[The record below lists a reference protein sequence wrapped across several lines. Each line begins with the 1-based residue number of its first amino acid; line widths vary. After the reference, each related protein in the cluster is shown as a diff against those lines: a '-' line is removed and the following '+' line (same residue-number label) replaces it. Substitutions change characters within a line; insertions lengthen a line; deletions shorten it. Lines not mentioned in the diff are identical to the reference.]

1 MLPEIKYLT
10 VNWVDGMK
18 ISKHHFIHHEN
29 AVYEQIRDAI
39 SMNLTDY
46 NYGILAPTPSE
57 KLSLDIR
64 VQLEQNNMLKVKVL
78 ACRAVTRGGVR
89 IELMGNRFS
98 GEHAINQSLEATYQI
113 NNPDNLLLDV
123 IVTANPF
130 SRVQVGQPD
139 PEETPLRYPY
149 SVPEYRLEIVPS
161 DQINIT
167 EIGAYHLTVGK
178 VRVISHEAKLAEHY
192 FPPSTSVQCYP
203 PLMNVYYEF
212 GNALGQLGADTISI
226 IKKIKIKN
234 EKSLLAEN
242 VYYLADK
249 MAFFLSN
256 NMDHYR
262 LLVPQQPPIFMVE
275 FFAKFARVVKTAVSC
290 VSDTGKEE
298 MLKYFM
304 EWSDLRPGMF
314 ENTIDT
320 LLEQE
325 YNHMDISHSI
335 KSTAKFMDMVGS
347 LFRKLSQLDYIGKGK
362 ETPKAPEPKPSI
374 FINEE
379 EETRKK
385 KGLWNF

>member
-1 MLPEIKYLT
+1 MLPEIKYLP

-18 ISKHHFIHHEN
+18 ISRHHFIHQEN

-46 NYGILAPTPSE
+46 NYGLLPPAPNE
-57 KLSLDIR
+57 KQSLDIR
-64 VQLEQNNMLKVKVL
+64 VQLEQNDLLRVKVL
-78 ACRAVTRGGVR
+78 ACRAITRGGVR
-89 IELMGNRFS
+89 IELTGNKFS
-98 GEHAINQSLEATYQI
+98 GEQALNPSLEATYHI
-113 NNPDNLLLDV
+113 DNPDKLLLDV

-130 SRVQVGQPD
+130 SRVQVGSPD

-149 SVPEYRLEIVPS
+149 TMPEYRLEIVPS

-167 EIGAYHLTVGK
+167 DIGAYHLTIGK
-178 VRVISHEAKLAEHY
+178 VRVISNEAKLSEHY
-192 FPPSTSVQCYP
+192 FPSSTSVQSYP

-212 GNALGQLGADTISI
+212 GNSLGQLGADTISI

-234 EKSLLAEN
+234 ERSLLAEN
-242 VYYLADK
+242 VHYLADK
-249 MAFFLSN
+249 IAYFLSAH
-256 NMDHYR
+256 MDHYR
-262 LLVPQQPPIFMVE
+262 LVIPQQPPIFMVE
-275 FFAKFARVVKTAVSC
+275 FFARFARVVKTAVGC

-304 EWSDLRPGMF
+304 EWSDLRPGMI
-314 ENTIDT
+314 ENTVDT

-325 YNHMDISHSI
+325 YNHMDISRSI
-335 KSTAKFMDMVGS
+335 QSSARFVDMVAS

-362 ETPKAPEPKPSI
+362 ETPKPPEPKPSI

>member
-1 MLPEIKYLT
+1 MLPEIKYLP

-18 ISKHHFIHHEN
+18 ISKQHFVHQEN
-29 AVYEQIRDAI
+29 AMYEQVRDAI
-39 SMNLTDY
+39 SANLTDY
-46 NYGILAPTPSE
+46 NYGVLPASPND
-57 KLSLDIR
+57 KQSLDIR
-64 VQLEQNNMLKVKVL
+64 VQLEQNDLLRVKVL
-78 ACRAVTRGGVR
+78 ACRAITRGGVR
-89 IELMGNRFS
+89 IELTGNRFS
-98 GEHAINQSLEATYQI
+98 GEQALNQSLEATYKI
-113 NNPDNLLLDV
+113 DNPDKLLLDV

-130 SRVQVGQPD
+130 SRVQVGQPE

-149 SVPEYRLEIVPS
+149 TMPEYRLEIVPS
-161 DQINIT
+161 DQTNIT
-167 EIGAYHLTVGK
+167 DIGAYHLTIGQ
-178 VRVISHEAKLAEHY
+178 VRVISNEAKLTEQY
-192 FPPSTSVQCYP
+192 FPAATTVQSYP

-234 EKSLLAEN
+234 ERGQLAEN
-242 VYYLADK
+242 VHYLADK
-249 MAFFLSN
+249 MADFLSN

-262 LLVPQQPPIFMVE
+262 LAIPQQSPIFMVE
-275 FFAKFARVVKTAVSC
+275 FFARFARVVKTAVAC

-314 ENTIDT
+314 ENTTDT

-325 YNHMDISHSI
+325 YNHTDISRSI
-335 KSTAKFMDMVGS
+335 KSSDKFLNMMGA